1 MEGMTPRSRKVSA
14 VSDDVKTPGRTE
26 RCNEQAT
33 PQWRSNLAN
42 PNSWLLKT
50 PEAKKRSACTPPP
63 SIQRL
68 RDDVQTALLQDSDT
82 LLALALLRNHRCCGN
97 HYVYEAVRRHSLRAL
112 EYLLKREASDLD
124 EACLGCR
131 PLHVA
136 TQVCMFNGDVGYCM
150 MELLLQ
156 HGARPN
162 RVVGDDPE
170 MDPPLHEATKRGS
183 VPAVSLLLN
192 ARASPD
198 EVNGHGDSPLHLAC
212 RQTPFQGSD
221 TQSEVVSLLLRH
233 GARPL
238 ALDSLGRPPKRYALD
253 PVLVGQLTEAE
264 SRWCRGEALLA
275 WRSWRHASNI
285 LPELFEKIVSF
296 L

>member
-1 MEGMTPRSRKVSA
+1 MDDFDIGGCFETGDLDLEDCGSASVKLTHVTQPRLWKNGFKSSMQCLAAFVALPMKCSSLAFPCTKRPSLVRSPTKMQSEME
-14 VSDDVKTPGRTE
+14 TE
-26 RCNEQAT
+26 
-33 PQWRSNLAN
+33 PKSF
-42 PNSWLLKT
+42 P
-50 PEAKKRSACTPPP
+50 
-63 SIQRL
+63 
-68 RDDVQTALLQDSDT
+68 
-82 LLALALLRNHRCCGN
+82 
-97 HYVYEAVRRHSLRAL
+97 AVRRHSLRAL

-233 GARPL
+233 GAKPL

-253 PVLVGQLTEAE
+253 PVLVGKLTEAE

-275 WRSWRHASNI
+275 WRSWRHATNI